1 MKVTVCAKYRDMY
14 TGELHFPGE
23 VLSVTP
29 ERAAQLSSKNVIA
42 PNMVAEDVDFDEKP
56 EKAEEPKEVKAA
68 EEKPEKVAK
77 KPAKKTT
84 TRKR

>member
-23 VLSVTP
+23 VLSVKP
-29 ERAAQLSSKNVIA
+29 ERAAQLSSKNVIT
-42 PNMVAEDVDFDEKP
+42 PNMIAEDEDFDEEPK
-56 EKAEEPKEVKAA
+56 KVAEPKEVKPT
-68 EEKPEKVAK
+68 EDKPEKAVK
-77 KPAKKTT
+77 KTAKKTT